1 MTEFEEKESLRMEKE
16 IIRQQ
21 EEEKFKKEH
30 EEHLQR
36 IREEDDLDEI
46 QDGQEK
52 SNLFGDGE
60 EELTEEKFD

>member
-1 MTEFEEKESLRMEKE
+1 MEKE

-46 QDGQEK
+46 QDG
-52 SNLFGDGE
+52 D
-60 EELTEEKFD
+60 